1 MHSPNPAERQGIS
14 RTDGP
19 RIGDEWLPRSLA
31 SAVRSALRQFPVVLV
46 TGARR
51 CGKTTLVGELEPER
65 AYLDLDEERL
75 RRLAIEDP
83 DGFVADLPDEVAID
97 EVQRAP
103 ALLSAIKVSV
113 DRDRRPGRFLLIG
126 SRDLLLLPSVTDSLA
141 GRIAVL
147 ELQPLTESEKERGRG
162 GFLRALLDQEFPAR
176 VADDG
181 PPNGGRDAARR
192 ILAGGYPD
200 AFRRTAAEARQ
211 WRRNYLLAIM
221 AKDARDA
228 ARIRDASELERLV
241 ELLAAFTAQ
250 PLNVS
255 RLSRDLG
262 LDRETVNRYLAV
274 LERLFLIRRL
284 PSWHHAAARRPAR
297 SPKIHVRDTGLAA
310 TLADVGEEDWM
321 TRRESFGPLLESF
334 VVQQIAAQAGWTDP
348 DLRLWH
354 YRGPGRGRGGSPA
367 HPPPEDL
374 GHRGEGR
381 GNRPPPGRRRPP
393 HPRRPLR
400 QRLRRRLRPPHRPP
414 HPPPP
419 RPPPPGRLPPRTLAP
434 ITGPTY
440 GTSRAPSAPAAGPR
454 PSATGETP
462 DTPHS
467 LRSQAKV
474 PAPLPV
480 EPPLDRPERGCSRP
494 VAAPPRLSA
503 LTTSPRGGR
512 FDRSKQPT

>member
-1 MHSPNPAERQGIS
+1 MAATSHLLFPRRMHSPKPARRGIAPGGS
-14 RTDGP
+14 SLGIRVGTP
-19 RIGDEWLPRSLA
+19 LPRSLA
-31 SAVRSALRQFPVVLV
+31 PAVRSALRQFPVVLV
-46 TGARR
+46 TGARQ

-65 AYLDLDEERL
+65 AYLDLDEDRL

-113 DRDRRPGRFLLIG
+113 DRARRPGRFLLIG
-126 SRDLLLLPSVTDSLA
+126 SSDLLLLPSVTDSLA

-147 ELQPLTESEKERGRG
+147 ELQPLTESEKEKGRG
-162 GFLRALLDQEFPAR
+162 GFLGALLDQDLTAR
-176 VADDG
+176 VADNG

-200 AFRRTAAEARQ
+200 AFRRTADEARR
-211 WRRNYLLAIM
+211 WRRHYLLAIM

-228 ARIRDASELERLV
+228 ARLRDASELERLV
-241 ELLAAFTAQ
+241 ELLASFTAQ

-297 SPKIHVRDTGLAA
+297 SPKIHLRDTGLAA
-310 TLADVGEEDWM
+310 TLAEVTEDDWM
-321 TRRESFGPLLESF
+321 ARRESFGPLLESF

-354 YRGPGRGRGGSPA
+354 YRDRAGV
-367 HPPPEDL
+367 EVDL
-374 GHRGEGR
+374 LLT
-381 GNRPPPGRRRPP
+381 RRRRIWGVEVKAAGTVR
-393 HPRRPLR
+393 PRDTAGL
-400 QRLRRRLRPPHRPP
+400 
-414 HPPPP
+414 
-419 RPPPPGRLPPRTLAP
+419 RTLADRCGNDFAGGFVLH
-434 ITGPTY
+434 TGPHTH
-440 GTSRAPSAPAAGPR
+440 RL
-454 PSATGETP
+454 P
-462 DTPHS
+462 DRRLQAVS
-467 LRSQAKV
+467 LRE
-474 PAPLPV
+474 LW
-480 EPPLDRPERGCSRP
+480 LR
-494 VAAPPRLSA
+494 
-503 LTTSPRGGR
+503 
-512 FDRSKQPT
+512 